1 MFSNARRMNP
11 NNETAHQNARFA
23 VRFSPAIG
31 SPWWDF
37 GSRWLGQCAFTG
49 ETFVQPVIEH
59 LPNALHERLTAGPRR
74 HGWHATLKAPFELA
88 RGINTAILEHGVDA
102 IALMWHPTVIPSF
115 RVEIFKDILALVPAT
130 PCAAVDAIAGACV
143 TGLHP
148 YSAPLPPENLRRC
161 RASGLTAREDALLLR
176 WRHPFVLDQ
185 FCFHLPL
192 TSSLR
197 GVTPLQV
204 KALIDAAQHAVEDL
218 PACVFDAISLFKEPA
233 PGENF
238 IFLSRFELSSNLDVI

>member
-185 FCFHLPL
+185 FFFTC
-192 TSSLR
+192 R
-197 GVTPLQV
+197 
-204 KALIDAAQHAVEDL
+204 
-218 PACVFDAISLFKEPA
+218 
-233 PGENF
+233 
-238 IFLSRFELSSNLDVI
+238 